1 MKNTCENGVKNDTFH
16 RADFSS
22 YRSKLELIFPP
33 ANRILVY
40 IYIYTHTYTY
50 TYTEWIG
57 SVVPLSRVVV
67 SAAFELQIKPG
78 NVCMLSPQQQRHL
91 LLRGTHSRRAVCTHR
106 EAGRGMGKGGGGGG
120 GGGRTPREEMER
132 NRLKSQIKTNKNRR
146 AGGEIEGAGRRRC
159 FLAGE
164 H

>member
-22 YRSKLELIFPP
+22 FTGANWNLSFHWLIE
-33 ANRILVY
+33 Y
-40 IYIYTHTYTY
+40 SYIYTYTYTY

-78 NVCMLSPQQQRHL
+78 NVCMLSPQQHL

-106 EAGRGMGKGGGGGG
+106 EAGRGMGKGGGGG